1 MLCNRRY
8 YVSVDDLEIEI
19 PVEFHGELDDDLW
32 SWNGEEFSYAVPD
45 LESGCDPDSTE
56 EDVIAW
62 GLGDV
67 WCVIKVRTDVNGVAN
82 TSSATWPYFG
92 REAASKEVNA

>member
-1 MLCNRRY
+1 MHCNRRY
-8 YVSVDDLEIEI
+8 YVTVDGLDIEI
-19 PVEFHGELDDDLW
+19 PVEFFGELGDDLW
-32 SWNGEEFSYAVPD
+32 SWTGEEFKYAVPD

-67 WCVIKVRTDVNGVAN
+67 WRVIYVQPSEDGSKYI
-82 TSSATWPYFG
+82 SSATWPYFG